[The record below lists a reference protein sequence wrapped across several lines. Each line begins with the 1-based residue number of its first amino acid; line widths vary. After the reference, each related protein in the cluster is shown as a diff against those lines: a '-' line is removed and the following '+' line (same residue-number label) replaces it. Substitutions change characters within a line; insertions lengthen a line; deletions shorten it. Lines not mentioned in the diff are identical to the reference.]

1 MGVFFTRKWP
11 MISWLDG
18 EVKGEGKNFE
28 LAECAMRGRVSAG
41 ACPYA

>member
-11 MISWLDG
+11 IISCLG
-18 EVKGEGKNFE
+18 GVVKGEGKKFE

>member
-1 MGVFFTRKWP
+1 MGVFFTRKCP
-11 MISWLDG
+11 MISCLG
-18 EVKGEGKNFE
+18 EVVKGEGKNFE